1 MNTYNIDPLF
11 NKHVALGE
19 MLVKEQGIRKAI
31 ESLIESIDDSIVNAD
46 AKSRCELVYLKSK
59 LMELIKND
67 INT

>member
-31 ESLIESIDDSIVNAD
+31 ESLIESIDDSIKEIDSKHHCDLTNI
-46 AKSRCELVYLKSK
+46 KLKLTELL
-59 LMELIKND
+59 
-67 INT
+67 

>member
-31 ESLIESIDDSIVNAD
+31 ESLIESIDDSIKEVD
-46 AKSRCELVYLKSK
+46 AKHHCDLTYIKLK
-59 LMELIKND
+59 LMELL
-67 INT
+67 